1 MWPVSVTQ
9 LGIYYIRKRLLHV
22 PTAFHGHGA
31 TLQLNGFSILHDIK
45 RVRCNSNLTIQP
57 SEAWFTYTY
66 GMLAGYCR

>member
-31 TLQLNGFSILHDIK
+31 TMQLNGLAYLHDIK
-45 RVRCNSNLTIQP
+45 GVGAIP
-57 SEAWFTYTY
+57 I
-66 GMLAGYCR
+66 